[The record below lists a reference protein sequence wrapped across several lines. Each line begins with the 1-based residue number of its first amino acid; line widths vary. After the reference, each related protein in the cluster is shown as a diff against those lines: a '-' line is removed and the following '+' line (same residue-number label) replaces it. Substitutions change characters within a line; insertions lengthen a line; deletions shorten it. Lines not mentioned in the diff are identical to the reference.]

1 MFPISN
7 GMNKT
12 VTISPKDK
20 IPHCIGIIMD
30 GNRRWAKAR
39 GLPVFMGHSEGYK
52 KFKEFIRWARTGGVK
67 YVIAYAF
74 STENWKRSESEVKQ
88 ITELL
93 RMVLDTEVESLKR
106 EGVKLTFVGDIEK
119 FPADVVKKARQ
130 AEKETAHGANIEV
143 VVALSY
149 GGRDEIVSA
158 IKKLTK
164 DDIHDLTEKSF
175 SEHLSTQG
183 IPDPDIIIRTG
194 GEMRLSNF
202 LLWQSAYS
210 ELFFTKTL
218 WSDFSEKE
226 FTGIVDEFSSRERR
240 VGK

>member
-1 MFPISN
+1 MKDTITTPEN
-7 GMNKT
+7 G
-12 VTISPKDK
+12 K

-52 KFKEFIRWARTGGVK
+52 KFKEFIRWARKRGAR
-67 YVIAYAF
+67 YVVAYAF
-74 STENWKRSESEVKQ
+74 STENWKRSDAEVGQ

-93 RMVLDTEVESLKR
+93 RMVLDTEVESLKK
-106 EGVKLTFVGDIEK
+106 EGIKLK
-119 FPADVVKKARQ
+119 FIGNVEQFPPDVVNKVRE
-130 AEKETAHGANIEV
+130 AEKETASGVNIEV

-149 GGRDEIVSA
+149 GGRDEIISA
-158 IKKLTK
+158 IKKLSLE
-164 DDIHDLTEKSF
+164 DMQNLTEKSF
-175 SEHLSTQG
+175 SEKISTQG
-183 IPDPDIIIRTG
+183 IPDPDIILRTG

-226 FTGIVDEFSSRERR
+226 FNGMIDEFSSRERR
-240 VGK
+240 NGK

>member
-1 MFPISN
+1 
-7 GMNKT
+7 
-12 VTISPKDK
+12 
-20 IPHCIGIIMD
+20 MD

-52 KFKEFIRWARTGGVK
+52 KFKEFIRWARNRGVK

-74 STENWKRSESEVKQ
+74 STENRKRSESEVNQ

-93 RMVLDTEVESLKR
+93 RMVLDTEVESLKQD
-106 EGVKLTFVGDIEK
+106 GIKLRFIGDVEK
-119 FPADVVKKARQ
+119 FPPDVVKKVYQ

-143 VVALSY
+143 IVALSY

-164 DDIHDLTEKSF
+164 GDIRNLTEKSF
-175 SEHLSTQG
+175 GDYLSTQG
-183 IPDPDIIIRTG
+183 IPDPDIVIRTG
-194 GEMRLSNF
+194 GDMRLSNF

-218 WSDFSEKE
+218 WSDLSEKE
-226 FTGIVDEFSSRERR
+226 FNGMVDEFSSRERR
-240 VGK
+240 NGK

>member
-1 MFPISN
+1 MTKEHSL
-7 GMNKT
+7 KT
-12 VTISPKDK
+12 DNNPV
-20 IPHCIGIIMD
+20 CIGVIMD

-52 KFKEFIRWARTGGVK
+52 KFKEFIRWARKQGAQ
-67 YVIAYAF
+67 YVVAYAF
-74 STENWKRSESEVKQ
+74 STENWKRSEAEVKQ

-93 RMVLDTEVESLKR
+93 RMVLDTEVESLKQ
-106 EGVKLTFVGDIEK
+106 EGIKLTFVGNVEK
-119 FPADVVKKARQ
+119 FPEDVVKKIRQ
-130 AEKETAHGANIEV
+130 AEQETERGATIEV

-158 IKKLTK
+158 IKSLTQ
-164 DDIHDLTEKSF
+164 DDIKNLTEKSF

-194 GEMRLSNF
+194 GEIRLSNF

-218 WSDFSEKE
+218 WPDLQENE
-226 FTGIVDEFSSRERR
+226 FNTMVEEFSSRERR
-240 VGK
+240 NGK

>member
-1 MFPISN
+1 MA
-7 GMNKT
+7 KT
-12 VTISPKDK
+12 ATIPLKDK
-20 IPHCIGIIMD
+20 TPQCIGIIMD

-52 KFKEFIRWARTGGVK
+52 KFKEFIRWARNHGVK
-67 YVIAYAF
+67 YVVAYAF
-74 STENWKRSESEVKQ
+74 STENWKRSESEVNQ

-93 RMVLDTEVESLKR
+93 RMVLDTEVESLKKD
-106 EGVKLTFVGDIEK
+106 GIKLKFIGDVEK
-119 FPADVVKKARQ
+119 FPPDVVKKVYE

-143 VVALSY
+143 IVALSY

-164 DDIHDLTEKSF
+164 DDISTLTEKSF
-175 SEHLSTQG
+175 SEHLSTHE

-218 WSDFSEKE
+218 WSDFTEKE
-226 FTGIVDEFSSRERR
+226 FTAMIEEFSSRERR
-240 VGK
+240 NGK

>member
-1 MFPISN
+1 MA
-7 GMNKT
+7 KT
-12 VTISPKDK
+12 DTTSPKDK
-20 IPHCIGIIMD
+20 IPRCIGIIMD

-52 KFKEFIRWARTGGVK
+52 KFKEFIRWARAVGVK

-74 STENWKRSESEVKQ
+74 STENWKRSESEVNQ

-93 RMVLDTEVESLKR
+93 RMVLDTEVESLKKD
-106 EGVKLTFVGDIEK
+106 GIKLKFIGDVEK
-119 FPADVVKKARQ
+119 FPPDVVKKVYQ

-164 DDIHDLTEKSF
+164 DDINTLTEKSF
-175 SEHLSTQG
+175 SEHLSTRG
-183 IPDPDIIIRTG
+183 IPDPDIVIRTG

-202 LLWQSAYS
+202 LLWQSVYS

-226 FTGIVDEFSSRERR
+226 FTAMIDEFSSRERR
-240 VGK
+240 NGK

>member
-1 MFPISN
+1 MA
-7 GMNKT
+7 KT
-12 VTISPKDK
+12 TTVSQKDK
-20 IPHCIGIIMD
+20 TPRCIGVIMD

-52 KFKEFIRWARTGGVK
+52 KFKEFIRWARNCGAK

-93 RMVLDTEVESLKR
+93 RMVLDTEIESLKQDGIR
-106 EGVKLTFVGDIEK
+106 LRFIGNIEK
-119 FPADVVKKARQ
+119 FPADVVKKVHQ
-130 AEKETAHGANIEV
+130 AEKETAHGATIEV

-164 DDIHDLTEKSF
+164 SDIQSLTEKSF
-175 SEHLSTQG
+175 SDHLSTKG

-194 GEMRLSNF
+194 GDIRLSNF

-218 WSDFSEKE
+218 WSDLSEKE
-226 FTGIVDEFSSRERR
+226 FNGMVDEFSSRDRR
-240 VGK
+240 KGK

>member
-1 MFPISN
+1 
-7 GMNKT
+7 
-12 VTISPKDK
+12 
-20 IPHCIGIIMD
+20 
-30 GNRRWAKAR
+30 
-39 GLPVFMGHSEGYK
+39 
-52 KFKEFIRWARTGGVK
+52 
-67 YVIAYAF
+67 
-74 STENWKRSESEVKQ
+74 VKQ

-164 DDIHDLTEKSF
+164 DDIQKLTEKSF

-226 FTGIVDEFSSRERR
+226 FTAIVDEFSSRERR
-240 VGK
+240 NGK

>member
-1 MFPISN
+1 MK
-7 GMNKT
+7 KT
-12 VTISPKDK
+12 VTTPEKEK
-20 IPHCIGIIMD
+20 PPYCIGVIMD

-52 KFKEFIRWARTGGVK
+52 KFKEFIRWARNRGAK

-93 RMVLDTEVESLKR
+93 RMVLDTEVESLKQD
-106 EGVKLTFVGDIEK
+106 GIKLKFIGNIEK
-119 FPADVVKKARQ
+119 FPADVVKKVHQ
-130 AEKETAHGANIEV
+130 AEKETAHGATIEV

-158 IKKLTK
+158 IKELTK
-164 DDIHDLTEKSF
+164 DEIHKLTEKSF
-175 SEHLSTQG
+175 GDHLSTKG

-194 GEMRLSNF
+194 GDMRLSNF

-218 WSDFSEKE
+218 WSDLSEKE
-226 FTGIVDEFSSRERR
+226 FNTMVDEFSSRERR
-240 VGK
+240 NGK

>member
-1 MFPISN
+1 MAKAVTTPKK
-7 GMNKT
+7 NKT
-12 VTISPKDK
+12 
-20 IPHCIGIIMD
+20 PHCIGVIMD

-52 KFKEFIRWARTGGVK
+52 KFKEFIRWARNRGAK

-93 RMVLDTEVESLKR
+93 RMVLDTEVESLKQD
-106 EGVKLTFVGDIEK
+106 GIKLKFIGNIEK
-119 FPADVVKKARQ
+119 FPADVVKKAHQ
-130 AEKETAHGANIEV
+130 AEKETAHGATIEV
-143 VVALSY
+143 IVALSY
-149 GGRDEIVSA
+149 GGRDEIVGA
-158 IKKLTK
+158 IKELTK
-164 DDIHDLTEKSF
+164 DEIHKLTEKSF
-175 SEHLSTQG
+175 GDYLSTKG

-194 GEMRLSNF
+194 GDMRLSNF

-218 WSDFSEKE
+218 WSDLSEKE
-226 FTGIVDEFSSRERR
+226 FNAMIDEFSSRERR
-240 VGK
+240 NGK